1 MHVCMYICVCVYV
14 CMYVYMCVCMYVCMY
29 VYMYICVYV
38 CLCVCVCVV
47 VVSGRPLVHSLL
59 YYETLN
65 YDPSWLADQHVR
77 VSRAARATVS
87 SMFQSGHVHFSL
99 SAFNR
104 Y

>member
-1 MHVCMYICVCVYV
+1 MHMYV
-14 CMYVYMCVCMYVCMY
+14 CIYVCVCMYVC
-29 VYMYICVYV
+29 IYV
-38 CLCVCVCVV
+38 CMYTCMYVCVCVV